1 MYVAQSPR
9 DLVVVSLKSQG
20 LHRRKPELV
29 LVLVLVRPYSFLLER
44 FWYFRFDEKQ
54 VCDTVPFCGS
64 LS

>member
-20 LHRRKPELV
+20 LDRRKPE
-29 LVLVLVRPYSFLLER
+29 LVLVLVRPYSFLPER

-54 VCDTVPFCGS
+54 VCNTVPLCGS
-64 LS
+64 LL